1 MNKKSQ
7 KAIRMEI
14 SPLRWYIYWGVMLTM
29 LVTIAFEFDS
39 RAGQSWAIPGNPIA
53 TRLLAEHQLN
63 TANLNPGFL
72 HLSQLWNQ
80 VHSHTEILSLKNL
93 FHTHKK
99 TIFILRPATPPPPLA
114 DTLELKRRD
123 RFLLGG
129 QKTQLW
135 NPNPWKIQPT
145 QVHFYASQV
154 PSLHFLRVVSKMSIN
169 YNCDWRRS
177 RAELR
182 YLNCNLLSALPI
194 SIQIVENCN
203 HFWNQTLRFCRYSLH
218 DEKCESQWMD
228 WKNTFLSL
236 S

>member
-1 MNKKSQ
+1 MNEQSP

-14 SPLRWYIYWGVMLTM
+14 SLRGWYIYWGIMLTM
-29 LVTIAFEFDS
+29 LVTTAFEFDS
-39 RAGQSWAIPGNPIA
+39 RAGQSWAILGNPIA

-63 TANLNPGFL
+63 TANLNSGFL

-93 FHTHKK
+93 FHPLTKK
-99 TIFILRPATPPPPLA
+99 TTFILRPATPLPPLA

-154 PSLHFLRVVSKMSIN
+154 LCSTS
-169 YNCDWRRS
+169 
-177 RAELR
+177 
-182 YLNCNLLSALPI
+182 
-194 SIQIVENCN
+194 
-203 HFWNQTLRFCRYSLH
+203 
-218 DEKCESQWMD
+218 SQ
-228 WKNTFLSL
+228 S

>member
-1 MNKKSQ
+1 MNKKSP

-14 SPLRWYIYWGVMLTM
+14 SPRGWYIYWGVMLTM
-29 LVTIAFEFDS
+29 LVTTAFEFDS
-39 RAGQSWAIPGNPIA
+39 RAGQSWAILGNPIA
-53 TRLLAEHQLN
+53 TRLLAKHQLN

-99 TIFILRPATPPPPLA
+99 TIFILRPATPLPPLA

-145 QVHFYASQV
+145 QVHFYASQ
-154 PSLHFLRVVSKMSIN
+154 
-169 YNCDWRRS
+169 
-177 RAELR
+177 EL
-182 YLNCNLLSALPI
+182 CST
-194 SIQIVENCN
+194 S
-203 HFWNQTLRFCRYSLH
+203 
-218 DEKCESQWMD
+218 SQ
-228 WKNTFLSL
+228 S